1 MEKMDLFNYYSLD
14 EVIDRKL
21 VMSTLKKLKK
31 DGKIDFSLEGEI
43 VKIDDL
49 DLDDFEIEDILNLF
63 DENDVFPYLE
73 RDDDENDD
81 DEFYDDF
88 DNEEDEY

>member
-1 MEKMDLFNYYSLD
+1 MDLFNYYSLD